1 MSRLLHRNTAWK
13 RPTDCAAWSTI
24 AHQRSTRTNFCPS
37 SKWPTWRPCCRNQD
51 VHAPL
56 SVRHNN
62 CPYWFLWL
70 SATCYFWSTDNLK
83 NSSSTR
89 RFFFFK
95 LNEKLKKSQKKSH
108 KKSCFLTGSMILIP
122 FMVLFDCYL
131 VLIQNVMPNLFFTTV
146 FSLFLEQKKSE
157 MWTERKRMRNW
168 EETNKTIDNQK
179 KQTHEKM
186 Q

>member
-1 MSRLLHRNTAWK
+1 MWRLLHRNTAWK
-13 RPTDCAAWSTI
+13 RPTVCAEWSTI
-24 AHQRSTRTNFCPS
+24 AHQRSTRTNCCPS

-56 SVRHNN
+56 SVRHYN
-62 CPYWFLWL
+62 CPYWFLCL
-70 SATCYFWSTDNLK
+70 SATCYFWSTDNSK
-83 NSSSTR
+83 NSSTTR
-89 RFFFFK
+89 RFVFK
-95 LNEKLKKSQKKSH
+95 LNEKTKKNLKKIHTKIVFFDWFNDFDPFYGLTRLLFSFDPKCDAKSIFYHCFFFVSRTTKK
-108 KKSCFLTGSMILIP
+108 G
-122 FMVLFDCYL
+122 
-131 VLIQNVMPNLFFTTV
+131 
-146 FSLFLEQKKSE
+146 E